1 MQSKA
6 ATVQEYYDQLP
17 EARLKPMLK
26 LRAVLRKNL
35 PKGFAEGMG
44 YGMPG
49 WDVPHKLYPP
59 GYHCDP
65 KMPLPF
71 LGLASQKQHISV
83 YHMGLYADKALLK
96 WFKDEYAKLGIG
108 KLDMG
113 KSCIR
118 FRNTEKIPFALIGE
132 LAGKMTPKEWV
143 AVYEREMKR

>member
-6 ATVQEYYDQLP
+6 ANVQEYYDQLP
-17 EARLKPMLK
+17 EARMKPMLK

-49 WDVPHKLYPP
+49 WDVPHTLYPP

-65 KMPLPF
+65 KAPLPF
-71 LGLASQKQHISV
+71 LGLASQKRHISV

-96 WFKDEYAKLGIG
+96 WFTGAYSKLGIG

-113 KSCIR
+113 KCCVR
-118 FRNTEKIPFALIGE
+118 VRNPVEIPFALIGE
-132 LAGKMTPKEWV
+132 LAGMMTV
-143 AVYEREMKR
+143 